1 LSYNHPTGLLGL
13 NRVPS
18 SLYFSTRES
27 TYNIDNRRYSVI
39 KDKDNRSNTYI
50 YNPSA
55 ETSRY
60 PENES
65 SSGQT
70 YYNSSFCDE
79 EFAIKRPH
87 LKSGMDENYKD
98 YNR

>member
-1 LSYNHPTGLLGL
+1 MFFFRCIPLKNIGLTNVLQ
-13 NRVPS
+13 
-18 SLYFSTRES
+18 
-27 TYNIDNRRYSVI
+27 
-39 KDKDNRSNTYI
+39 TYI

-79 EFAIKRPH
+79 KVKYDQKKDQINMINEEFSSRNSIVFMLLNKKYQPSINFRNEKH
-87 LKSGMDENYKD
+87 NYK
-98 YNR
+98 N